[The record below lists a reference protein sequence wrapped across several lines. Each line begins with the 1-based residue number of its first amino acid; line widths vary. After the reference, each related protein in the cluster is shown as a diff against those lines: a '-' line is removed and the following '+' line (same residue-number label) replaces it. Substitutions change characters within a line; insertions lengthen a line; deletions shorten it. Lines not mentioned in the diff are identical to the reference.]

1 MKKIERIL
9 LIDDDP
15 IVNTR
20 NRNLIESHGF
30 SDNIVVKKNGQEALV
45 YLEKECREVQNYPNL
60 IILDLKMPGMD
71 GFEFLVEF
79 ERVCEEVRM
88 DTVVVI
94 LTVSRNPDDYI
105 RLRELGNYYIFHK
118 PLKLE
123 NLDDIYSR
131 YFRHLDV
138 V

>member
-1 MKKIERIL
+1 VKKIERVL

-20 NRNLIESHGF
+20 NKALLEYHGF
-30 SDNIVVKKNGQEALV
+30 SDTIIIKNNSQDALN
-45 YLEKECREVQNYPNL
+45 YLEKECDKEKGFPNL

-79 ERVCEEVRM
+79 EKICAKLRF

-94 LTVSRNPDDYI
+94 LTVSRDPDDFI
-105 RLRELGNYYIFHK
+105 KLRQLGNYYIFHK